1 MAFPTVPAL
10 LARRARR
17 FLLVLM
23 PILGALS
30 LAACALSGGS
40 GQSTVVVT
48 ATAPQATVA
57 ATATT
62 AATATPVPEC
72 VSLANGS
79 KPYTGIA
86 GITGL
91 NLPTGAYITSP
102 TYSGGGSGLYR
113 IATYTACF
121 HGSEPAIDGFT
132 SSTLSQLKASGW
144 ALNNLFPDTGNF
156 TRLDYCSNSHNCVN
170 SKGTPNPFAFIG
182 FSHYTAAT
190 NGYTTFTL
198 QVATIAKPV
207 CLNDIAYYSGTPRYT
222 LYYDGNSASSSGTPQ
237 DHFQMPPATRVS
249 VYQGGGTAGS
259 TMVYFCSAGSAAHVV
274 AALKS
279 AMAATGW
286 TISAVT
292 ASSFTASYGS
302 SPYHYQIDVSVPG
315 PNNYSLRVFIPM

>member
-1 MAFPTVPAL
+1 MAFPTV

-17 FLLVLM
+17 LLLVLM
-23 PILGALS
+23 TLLGALS

-57 ATATT
+57 ATVTA
-62 AATATPVPEC
+62 AATATPIPEC
-72 VSLANGS
+72 VSLAHGS
-79 KPYTGIA
+79 KPYTSI

-91 NLPTGAYITSP
+91 SLPTGAYITSP
-102 TYSGGGSGLYR
+102 AYSGGGSGLYR

-121 HGSEPAIDGFT
+121 HGSEPAIDGFS

-170 SKGTPNPFAFIG
+170 SKGTPNPFTFIG

-190 NGYTTFTL
+190 NGYTLFTL

-207 CLNDIAYYSGTPRYT
+207 CLNDIAYYSGTPKYT

-249 VYQGGGTAGS
+249 TFQGGGTAGS
-259 TMVYFCSAGSAAHVV
+259 TYVYFCSAGSAAHVV

-286 TISAVT
+286 AISAVT
-292 ASSFTASYGS
+292 ASSFTATYS
-302 SPYHYQIDVSVPG
+302 SGLYHYQIDVSVPG
-315 PNNYSLRVFIPM
+315 PNNYVLRVFIPM